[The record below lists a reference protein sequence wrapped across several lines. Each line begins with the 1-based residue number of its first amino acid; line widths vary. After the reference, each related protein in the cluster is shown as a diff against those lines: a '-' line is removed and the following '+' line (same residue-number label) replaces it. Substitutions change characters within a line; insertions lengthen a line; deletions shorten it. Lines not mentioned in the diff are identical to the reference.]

1 MYLFETIKCLDGVL
15 YNLPFHN
22 FRLNKGRAEQ
32 FSQTKEIE
40 LENFIKVP
48 ENYQKGL
55 FRCRVFYAAEIK
67 NPEFITH
74 QCREIKSLKLVE
86 DNKIDYRFK
95 YADREKLQN
104 LFDKRENCDDILI
117 VKNGFITDSLTA
129 NPVFFDGAKWWTP
142 SSPLLPGTQRARL
155 LHEKKISECRI
166 TPADLHKYQM
176 VGLINAMQNLE
187 EMPMIMSEN
196 IRF

>member
-22 FRLNKGRAEQ
+22 FRMNKARAEH
-32 FSQTKEIE
+32 FCQTEEIQ

-48 ENYQKGL
+48 EDCKVGL
-55 FRCRVFYAAEIK
+55 FRCRVFYAAEFK
-67 NPEFITH
+67 NPEFIPH
-74 QCREIKSLKLVE
+74 QYREIKSLKLVE

-117 VKNGFITDSLTA
+117 VKNGCITDSLTA

-142 SSPLLPGTQRARL
+142 DSPLLPGTQRARL

-166 TPADLHKYQM
+166 TPADLRKYQM
-176 VGLINAMQNLE
+176 VGLINAMQNLK